1 MKSSTY
7 TTYNVSTKHIL
18 TRRFLI
24 TVPKNSISSD
34 DIKKYIKDNEL
45 QEMSIDEEIIS
56 LEVKQV

>member
-1 MKSSTY
+1 MKSNTY
-7 TTYNVSTKHIL
+7 TTYNVSTQHIL

-45 QEMSIDEEIIS
+45 QEISIDEEIIS